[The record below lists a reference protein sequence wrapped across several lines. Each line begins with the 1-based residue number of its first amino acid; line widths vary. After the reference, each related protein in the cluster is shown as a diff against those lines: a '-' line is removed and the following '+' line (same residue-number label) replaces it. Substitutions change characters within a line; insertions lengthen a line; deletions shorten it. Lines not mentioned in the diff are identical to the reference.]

1 MQKRKLNCA
10 TIQVASSMDISG
22 RAAAAEMNCGLRT
35 GKEGSV
41 RRIVCSTFMWSLT
54 VVGLCISL
62 APLPARA
69 DDDKDSRRGQEDN
82 DGGIRAAITALQAQV
97 ASLQTTVSAL
107 QDQVNTL
114 KAANTGLQ
122 NEINSLQ
129 TSNTALQKQLAAVQS
144 NHALALGPFV
154 SVDPNPEIGVR
165 GPNIIFS
172 GANIHIVSG
181 SGRTDDNGNPTGLG
195 NLIIGYDE
203 DPNIPLIGD
212 SFPNLPIMQ
221 AAGFPTPLNSGDRG
235 GSHNLIIGDGNRFT
249 KAAFGGLVAGQ
260 RNTIAGFGASIGG
273 GFNNTA
279 SGLFASVSAGV
290 QNIAGGEYASVSGGG
305 RNGAGPTA
313 GDSVSGGFENH
324 ASGPY
329 ASVSA
334 GLQNTASDTF
344 SSASGGEVNHAGGF
358 STSVSGGERNTAG
371 GQGTVVI
378 GGQNVTDNKDFSIA
392 PGAPLNWP

>member
-1 MQKRKLNCA
+1 LGVCRFSGNYETKSVLTKLRGFDGLLILCSRAPVLGQCQLTGVNMQERELNCA
-10 TIQVASSMDISG
+10 TIEVANNRDMSG
-22 RAAAAEMNCGLRT
+22 RMTADEMNRSLRT
-35 GKEGSV
+35 AKGSKLW
-41 RRIVCSTFMWSLT
+41 RIACSTFLWSSM
-54 VVGLCISL
+54 VAGLFIVL
-62 APLPARA
+62 APMPARA
-69 DDDKDSRRGQEDN
+69 DNDEDSGHGSKDN
-82 DGGIRAAITALQAQV
+82 DKEIRAEITALQAQV
-97 ASLQTTVSAL
+97 SSLQATVSTL
-107 QDQVNTL
+107 QDQV
-114 KAANTGLQ
+114 
-122 NEINSLQ
+122 NSLQ
-129 TSNTALQKQLAAVQS
+129 TSNTALQNQLA
-144 NHALALGPFV
+144 HAKNVLALDPFV
-154 SVDPNPEIGVR
+154 SVDPNPEIGVI

-181 SGRTDDNGNPTGLG
+181 SGRTDDNGSPTGLG

-290 QNIAGGEYASVSGGG
+290 QNIASGEYASVTGGG

-313 GDSVSGGFENH
+313 GDSVSGGFENS

-329 ASVSA
+329 A
-334 GLQNTASDTF
+334 G
-344 SSASGGEVNHAGGF
+344 
-358 STSVSGGERNTAG
+358 VSGGSGNTVNTLFG
-371 GQGTVVI
+371 H
-378 GGQNVTDNKDFSIA
+378 F
-392 PGAPLNWP
+392 P

>member
-1 MQKRKLNCA
+1 LASAKLSKAKMQTRELNRA
-10 TIQVASSMDISG
+10 TIELANNRDMSG
-22 RAAAAEMNCGLRT
+22 RATAEEINGGLRT
-35 GKEGSV
+35 GKEKSV
-41 RRIVCSTFMWSLT
+41 WRIASLIFLGSLT
-54 VVGLCISL
+54 VAGLL
-62 APLPARA
+62 VVVAPLPVRA
-69 DDDKDSRRGQEDN
+69 ANDEDSRHGREDN
-82 DGGIRAAITALQAQV
+82 DRGIRAEITALQAQV
-97 ASLQTTVSAL
+97 ASLQSTVSAL
-107 QDQVNTL
+107 QSQV
-114 KAANTGLQ
+114 
-122 NEINSLQ
+122 NSLQ
-129 TSNTALQKQLAAVQS
+129 TSNTGLQNQLA
-144 NHALALGPFV
+144 HAKNVLALDPFV
-154 SVDPNPEIGVR
+154 SVDPNPEIGVI
-165 GPNIIFS
+165 GPNITFS

-212 SFPNLPIMQ
+212 SFPGLPIMQ

-290 QNIAGGEYASVSGGG
+290 QNIASGEYASVTGGG
-305 RNGAGPTA
+305 RNGAGPSA
-313 GDSVSGGFENH
+313 GDSVSGGFENS

-329 ASVSA
+329 ATVSA

-344 SSASGGEVNHAGGF
+344 
-358 STSVSGGERNTAG
+358 TSVSGGEGNRAGGFSASVTGGGGNTAG
-371 GQGTVVI
+371 GFNTVVI
-378 GGQNVTDNKDFSIA
+378 GGRNVTDNKDNSIA
-392 PGAPLNWP
+392 PQPPFP